1 MNKLKCYLS
10 RLYNLERLIIVDIA
24 DVGDVARSVIEAR
37 MTESW
42 SLG

>member
-1 MNKLKCYLS
+1 MKKLKSYLS

-24 DVGDVARSVIEAR
+24 DVRDVAGSVIEAW

-42 SLG
+42 SLR